1 MLNILVWLCTDEFLA
16 KEWPFV
22 CHGSSAKQ
30 HRLNWLFQRWEVNV
44 VTIYKCKVPL
54 HWPNTLRQCCA
65 SVVTYSYKRWDNIIT
80 CYRIHIMCLAQH
92 CPNMLDQRRATSHL
106 YIVTTLSSQHW
117 PWTIKMSRCW
127 PNVSMRLYLIVLNV
141 CLSW

>member
-65 SVVTYSYKRWDNIIT
+65 SVVTYSYKRWDNIRT
-80 CYRIHIMCLAQH
+80 CYR
-92 CPNMLDQRRATSHL
+92 
-106 YIVTTLSSQHW
+106 TTLSQHVG
-117 PWTIKMSRCW
+117 PTEGNFTLIHCDNIVFPTLAMDQQNEPMLAQRKHATVPHCFERVFVMIK
-127 PNVSMRLYLIVLNV
+127 
-141 CLSW
+141 